1 MHSIVISKIRANN
14 PNKKSSSL
22 RNYNYMVYM
31 GTRPGT
37 DLTTSNDEL
46 PGHGL
51 FGNISVNDIHN
62 IAKELSERTRK
73 GEVIYNGFVSLSRED
88 AKELGYNNKQS
99 WEIYMQSVM
108 PTIGRYLDI
117 PIQNLEWAAAVH
129 MEEGHPH
136 CHYML
141 WNKEKRVKSSFI
153 HVSKQNKIREYL
165 SGEFS
170 KEERLQEAIDKTAA
184 RDCIITFGKEK
195 LAEVMKEIEE
205 NTYTPSVPERM
216 SKEQAL
222 KMNELVLRLLPEL
235 PTSGR
240 LNYQFM
246 PSSVKQ
252 SIDVITDELLRHK
265 DIAKTAQQYYENLE
279 ALSDSYSASPKHKS
293 INTEIGKKDLY
304 KRIGNIILKECKVMM
319 KSESLATNIPSSST
333 DEGFDD
339 ITNENIDFEVDE
351 ESIALNIHKSNIP
364 DNDEMNSEKFTIAW
378 SRDYKQAL
386 NMLYEQKDANS
397 AEKLLLREIRINN
410 NVLAYEQLGK
420 LHKQNILEESDPEK
434 ADFYYKEAF
443 KGFTQLHATEPSK
456 SNYLSNKL
464 GKFNEQGL
472 GTEVNYEKAMSYY
485 ESAAGYK
492 YADFSLANMYLYE
505 KTEKLTPENLTKALN
520 LLESSAKNGFDYAA
534 YSYAKTATQ
543 YHMASAEKCN
553 EFYSTALFS
562 FLKNENKDDKLLY
575 RIGTMYYNGY
585 GTQVDYET
593 AYKYFMDAA
602 ELKNPDAYYALAKT
616 YADRKST
623 HYSPQLAEKY
633 FTLAI
638 EAGKLYAYS
647 PLARLYLDKD
657 STLYNP
663 EKAHQYLKLA
673 IENEDSNALV
683 TLGSLYLWGGHT
695 GIETDPDKGMELIN
709 KAKDNGVENVGLSAA
724 RFYLFDDTQEKTID
738 KMQTVLSLLK
748 DDADKGN
755 KDAMYQYASTASQY
769 NLLPKN
775 IRENYYKSAFD
786 AYLEQDNKDA
796 RMLQR
801 IGNMYY
807 RGQGTATDVKSAAS
821 YFKQA
826 IDAGSTTSYGSLGRI
841 YLDKKSSLYNPQDAV
856 INLELAVENDDNNA
870 LVTLGCL
877 YLWGCHPGIEDPEKG
892 LALLEKAKNNGVE
905 NVGLAA
911 ARFYLY
917 DDSPKSPDKLKEAL
931 SLLKEDADQGNAD
944 AMYQYAS
951 TASQYHL
958 LTDDICQSYF
968 TSALKIYL
976 EQENKDAY
984 ALHRL
989 GNMYYR
995 GQGTATDVNLA
1006 ESYFKQ
1012 AIDAG
1017 SVTSYGSLARIYLDK
1032 KCSLYNPKD
1041 AVINLE
1047 LAIENEDN
1055 NALVTL
1061 GCLYLWGCHPGIED
1075 PDKGLALLEKAK
1087 ENGVENVNLS
1097 AARFYLYDDSPKSPD
1112 KLKEALSLLKTDAD
1126 QGNADAMYQYASTAS
1141 QYHLQTDDIC
1151 QNYFAS
1157 ALKKY
1162 IEQEN
1167 KDEYILQRLANM
1179 YYKGQGTE
1187 CDFTLSESYY
1197 KQAIDTG
1204 SLTANGAL
1212 ARLYLDKDS
1221 PCYNP
1226 AEAINNLEIAI
1237 KNEDYNSLVTLGS
1250 IYLWGGHGI
1259 PENQEKGMQLLN
1271 EAIIKGAESAK
1282 YTAACNYLYDGSFSK
1297 SPDSLTQALSLLKEA
1312 ADQGIHEAAYLYA
1325 KTSQHYH
1332 SSSEDECQFYF
1343 KLALDNYESKE
1354 LKDGKT
1360 LYRLGTMYYKGQ
1372 GTERSITKAYSYFK
1386 ASAEQDDPDAYY
1398 ALAKTYADKESPYY
1412 SPSMAEKYFLLSIK
1426 NENFYA
1432 YSSLARL
1439 YLDKDSPCY
1448 NPSSALFYLNEGNLH
1463 NDINSTVLL
1472 GRLYLWGGHPGIER
1486 DISKGKALLQMAM
1499 ASGSET
1505 AKNILMQYEQVKD
1518 KEVVSCCYSIFRNV
1532 FATLE
1537 SDNHK
1542 KKHLPITKI
1551 HSKEQQR
1558 AEIKKREI

>member
-1 MHSIVISKIRANN
+1 
-14 PNKKSSSL
+14 
-22 RNYNYMVYM
+22 MVYM

-456 SNYLSNKL
+456 SNYLSYKL

-807 RGQGTATDVKSAAS
+807 RGQGTATDV
-821 YFKQA
+821 
-826 IDAGSTTSYGSLGRI
+826 
-841 YLDKKSSLYNPQDAV
+841 
-856 INLELAVENDDNNA
+856 
-870 LVTLGCL
+870 
-877 YLWGCHPGIEDPEKG
+877 
-892 LALLEKAKNNGVE
+892 
-905 NVGLAA
+905 
-911 ARFYLY
+911 
-917 DDSPKSPDKLKEAL
+917 
-931 SLLKEDADQGNAD
+931 
-944 AMYQYAS
+944 
-951 TASQYHL
+951 
-958 LTDDICQSYF
+958 
-968 TSALKIYL
+968 
-976 EQENKDAY
+976 
-984 ALHRL
+984 
-989 GNMYYR
+989 
-995 GQGTATDVNLA
+995 NLA

-1017 SVTSYGSLARIYLDK
+1017 SVTSCGSLARIYLDK
-1032 KCSLYNPKD
+1032 KSSLYNPKD

>member
-1 MHSIVISKIRANN
+1 
-14 PNKKSSSL
+14 
-22 RNYNYMVYM
+22 MVYM

-434 ADFYYKEAF
+434 ADFYYKKAF

-456 SNYLSNKL
+456 SNYLSYKL

-807 RGQGTATDVKSAAS
+807 RGQGTATDV
-821 YFKQA
+821 
-826 IDAGSTTSYGSLGRI
+826 
-841 YLDKKSSLYNPQDAV
+841 
-856 INLELAVENDDNNA
+856 
-870 LVTLGCL
+870 
-877 YLWGCHPGIEDPEKG
+877 
-892 LALLEKAKNNGVE
+892 
-905 NVGLAA
+905 
-911 ARFYLY
+911 
-917 DDSPKSPDKLKEAL
+917 
-931 SLLKEDADQGNAD
+931 
-944 AMYQYAS
+944 
-951 TASQYHL
+951 
-958 LTDDICQSYF
+958 
-968 TSALKIYL
+968 
-976 EQENKDAY
+976 
-984 ALHRL
+984 
-989 GNMYYR
+989 
-995 GQGTATDVNLA
+995 NLA

-1017 SVTSYGSLARIYLDK
+1017 SVTSCGSLARIYLDK
-1032 KCSLYNPKD
+1032 KSSLYNPKD